1 MSYVS
6 KKFFLF
12 MVNPNKAKTNK
23 PKLNQRK
30 QNRISRIPKPSFLTS
45 GKRITAHKAEYP
57 A

>member
-1 MSYVS
+1 MM
-6 KKFFLF
+6 FFLF
-12 MVNPNKAKTNK
+12 MVNPNKAKTNN

-45 GKRITAHKAEYP
+45 GKRITSHKAEYP

>member
-1 MSYVS
+1 MM
-6 KKFFLF
+6 FFLF
-12 MVNPNKAKTNK
+12 MVNPNKAK